1 MKTVQLA
8 ELGALAEDIRNGETI
23 EVVDGETPVATLT
36 PKQKRTDD
44 EILDEMERKG
54 KITRGRGQLPDWF
67 FTERPPKFPESVLEQ
82 FLKDRRKN
90 DW

>member
-23 EVVDGETPVATLT
+23 EVVDGDKPVATVT
-36 PKQKRTDD
+36 PTRKKTDE
-44 EILDEMERKG
+44 EILDEMERDG
-54 KITRGRGQLPDWF
+54 IITRGRGQLPEWF
-67 FTERPPKFPESVLEQ
+67 FKERPPKFPESVLEQ